1 MNYKETLMILVN
13 KFNEIKKYGD
23 FNNELSMLKDK
34 LAKIKLEIDSLV
46 LTEEDKKAYMD
57 VITKFDNKIQQFEL
71 ESTKNYNQNINS
83 YFENVSKET
92 EDIYQKVKRA
102 LLKEEEYGER
112 LFVDEDLLKGL
123 IREYKNLKSEL
134 LLPNMDFAFSLKPAV
149 REELINKLDK
159 KILDLTNIDKTYNG
173 NDFGFGGTQK

>member
-92 EDIYQKVKRA
+92 EDIYKKVKRA
-102 LLKEEEYGER
+102 LLKEEEYGE
-112 LFVDEDLLKGL
+112 
-123 IREYKNLKSEL
+123 N
-134 LLPNMDFAFSLKPAV
+134 N
-149 REELINKLDK
+149 
-159 KILDLTNIDKTYNG
+159 
-173 NDFGFGGTQK
+173 